1 MAKIITEDNAVLHEV
16 ATEVRQEEIR
26 SKQVHKI
33 ISSMKEAL
41 ASEPYGVA
49 IAAPQIG
56 ESLRIFVVAGKVFNA
71 PEGANREET
80 KAAEEDKKT
89 MKCSDQTFI
98 NPKIIKKSK
107 NKKEFGEGCLSV
119 PHLYGTVARYEKATI
134 SYLDESGN
142 KQIRGASGFLAQ
154 IFQHEIDHLNGILY
168 TDKASEIHKV
178 DKDFN
183 KID

>member
-1 MAKIITEDNAVLHEV
+1 MTKIVTEDNAVLHEV

-26 SKQVHKI
+26 SKQIQKI
-33 ISSMKEAL
+33 ISNMKKAL

-56 ESLRIFVVAGKVFNA
+56 ESLRIFVVAGKVFNT
-71 PEGANREET
+71 PEGADREET

-89 MKCSDQTFI
+89 TKHSDKTFI

-119 PHLYGTVARYEKATI
+119 PHLYGTVARYEKVTI
-134 SYLDESGN
+134 NYLDESGN
-142 KQIRGASGFLAQ
+142 KQTRGASGFLAQ
-154 IFQHEIDHLNGILY
+154 VFQHEVDHLNGILY
-168 TDKASEIHKV
+168 TDKATETHKV
-178 DKDFN
+178 DNDFN
-183 KID
+183 KIG